1 MEEYNLQ
8 EIRIEDYNSIKEYYQ
23 MRRPETA
30 DSNILDLYIWLNCY
44 PTWYFTN
51 DKGLMWVAKSEDGQY
66 YSSIPCCKD
75 EDLKELIMEGRSSI
89 EIRKKAM
96 EKTYR
101 PLVVDGINKVLK
113 GYTNLEEL
121 NKKLVIYNNV

>member
-75 EDLKELIMEGRSSI
+75 EDLKERIKNIL
-89 EIRKKAM
+89 
-96 EKTYR
+96 
-101 PLVVDGINKVLK
+101 
-113 GYTNLEEL
+113 
-121 NKKLVIYNNV
+121 

>member
-66 YSSIPCCKD
+66 QFKRLNNGEYLVLSDEKCIELRTSI
-75 EDLKELIMEGRSSI
+75 INYY
-89 EIRKKAM
+89 KA
-96 EKTYR
+96 
-101 PLVVDGINKVLK
+101 ISN
-113 GYTNLEEL
+113 
-121 NKKLVIYNNV
+121 IQ

>member
-75 EDLKELIMEGRSSI
+75 EDLKELILKIYTYIQASPFPEEWLNEKVEMLTCYNF
-89 EIRKKAM
+89 RKM
-96 EKTYR
+96 NM
-101 PLVVDGINKVLK
+101 L
-113 GYTNLEEL
+113 
-121 NKKLVIYNNV
+121 

>member
-51 DKGLMWVAKSEDGQY
+51 DKGLM
-66 YSSIPCCKD
+66 
-75 EDLKELIMEGRSSI
+75 
-89 EIRKKAM
+89 
-96 EKTYR
+96 
-101 PLVVDGINKVLK
+101 
-113 GYTNLEEL
+113 
-121 NKKLVIYNNV
+121 